1 MIQCSAQVMPT
12 LDPDMG
18 ERLGQALRAKGIDL
32 HVNETVQ
39 GFVQKDGLALWSAN
53 GIPSTDGG
61 LRWQF

>member
-1 MIQCSAQVMPT
+1 MPT

-39 GFVQKDGLALWSAN
+39 GFV
-53 GIPSTDGG
+53 
-61 LRWQF
+61 